1 MLHQFHQP
9 HPAHQVFGDAVDADY
24 RHFETG
30 NPIGGAEE
38 NIGSMLSRLTNAIS
52 LEEYDIVIGEGTTPI
67 YTLLFY
73 KVLNNWNTDIVPL
86 IADETFLRISQQQTH
101 YLWQNGIGQIMSE
114 LVSGVIAVSQLCE
127 SWASKYL
134 DSEYYIVHPSID
146 KQKHS
151 LLKDVNQSYEVD
163 SSTKILHAGSVT
175 DGLAVEKK
183 NVDGLS
189 KVVSERDDW
198 QLRLLGKCHGEFD
211 YSSLPGVTAVGY
223 LEDLSEFAEEYRR
236 ADIFVQPSS
245 GDAFPVASLEAMLAG
260 IPTIVSE
267 KTGTKEIVEGVDS
280 NLVCDSSDT
289 GIQSSIEYAI
299 GLSVSE
305 RGRIGQELRNQVIEL
320 TEYNQSKHF
329 RRALT
334 QITS

>member
-38 NIGSMLSRLTNAIS
+38 NIESMLGRLTNAIS

-73 KVLNNWNTDIVPL
+73 KVFNNWDTDVVPL

-127 SWASKYL
+127 SWANRYL
-134 DSEYYIVHPSID
+134 DSEYHIVHPSID
-146 KQKHS
+146 KQKHG
-151 LLKDVNQSYEVD
+151 LLKDINQSYEVD
-163 SSTKILHAGSVT
+163 SSAKVLHAGSVT
-175 DGLAVEKK
+175 DRFAVEKK

-189 KVVSERDDW
+189 KVVGERDDW
-198 QLRLLGKCHGEFD
+198 QLRLLGKGHGEFD
-211 YSSLPGVTAVGY
+211 YSSLPSVTTVGY

-305 RGRIGQELRNQVIEL
+305 RRRIGQELRSQVVGL
-320 TEYNQSKHF
+320 TEHNQSKHF